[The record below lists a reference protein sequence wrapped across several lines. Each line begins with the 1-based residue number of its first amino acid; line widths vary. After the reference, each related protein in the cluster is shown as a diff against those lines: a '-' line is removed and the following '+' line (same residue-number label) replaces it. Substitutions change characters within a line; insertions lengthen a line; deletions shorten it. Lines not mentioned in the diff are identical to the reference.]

1 MNGKYHKPEMRI
13 LGIDDSPLVSK
24 EVLVVGAVMRGGG
37 WLDGLL
43 STHVEK
49 DGMDATGRLATMITE
64 SRNYGQIRVA
74 MLNGV
79 TFGGFNVV
87 DIEALHH
94 RTGMPVIV
102 ITRRPPDMESI
113 CRALENLSEPGMRYE
128 AMLKAGEV
136 HEVQTKWR
144 GGPVYFQCNGIDKED
159 AARLIVDT
167 AVHSRLPEPLRV
179 AHIIATGIVLGES
192 RRRA

>member
-1 MNGKYHKPEMRI
+1 MYSKPETRI
-13 LGIDDSPLVSK
+13 LGVDDSPLVSK
-24 EVLVVGAVMRGGG
+24 EVLVVGAILRGGS

-49 DGMDATGRLATMITE
+49 DGMDATGRIATMISQ
-64 SRNYGQIRVA
+64 SRNYGQIRVV

-87 DIEALHH
+87 DLRALYDL
-94 RTGMPVIV
+94 TGLPAIAVM
-102 ITRRPPDMESI
+102 RRRPDMESI
-113 CRALENLSEPGMRYE
+113 RRALDHLAGADRRLEMILR
-128 AMLKAGEV
+128 AGEIS
-136 HEVQTKWR
+136 EVATKWR
-144 GGPVYFQCNGIDKED
+144 GGPVYYQCKGMDKND

-179 AHIIATGIVLGES
+179 AHIVATGVVLGES